1 MSALRIENAYYLL
14 ALITALGE
22 SCMCDIFEWEIVS
35 KHFIQ
40 LRIRNKGRPISPD
53 KRPMRLVF
61 VFLKHLYIYRCS
73 RSKSSFF
80 GKRKMTYYTLQRQ
93 HINKH
98 VLDLL

>member
-22 SCMCDIFEWEIVS
+22 SCVIFLTGKLFQNILFNCEFE
-35 KHFIQ
+35 
-40 LRIRNKGRPISPD
+40 LKGRPISPD

-73 RSKSSFF
+73 CSKSSFF

-93 HINKH
+93 RINKH

>member
-1 MSALRIENAYYLL
+1 VIENAYYLL

-35 KHFIQ
+35 KRFIQ

-61 VFLKHLYIYRCS
+61 VFLKHFHIYRCL
-73 RSKSSFF
+73 RSKSSFLASA
-80 GKRKMTYYTLQRQ
+80 KL
-93 HINKH
+93 HITPCNAN
-98 VLDLL
+98 VSTNTF

>member
-61 VFLKHLYIYRCS
+61 LKHLYIYRCS
-73 RSKSSFF
+73 RSKVHFLASA
-80 GKRKMTYYTLQRQ
+80 K
-93 HINKH
+93 
-98 VLDLL
+98 

>member
-61 VFLKHLYIYRCS
+61 F
-73 RSKSSFF
+73 SKTFVYLPLF
-80 GKRKMTYYTLQRQ
+80 TF
-93 HINKH
+93 
-98 VLDLL
+98 